1 MAIVK
6 CKGTKL
12 QHTVSASLV
21 DIAQILSIEHSGSG
35 SETFESTTLDGG
47 VYKTFAPTGYSNP
60 GQVSAEI
67 FYDPAL
73 AGHQAVTDLI
83 ATPATNA
90 MRIIYADTAAT
101 NQAFTAKTSR
111 SAPLLCCLR
120 RSRPRQSRAIRGA
133 TGRWSRCSSGDSGLL
148 CRGLIPTCWSAW
160 GSPSRK
166 TRNACNVRP

>member
-35 SETFESTTLDGG
+35 SETFDSTTLDGG

-90 MRIIYADTAAT
+90 MKIIYADTAAT
-101 NQAFTAKTSR
+101 NQAFT
-111 SAPLLCCLR
+111 SAGVEF
-120 RSRPRQSRAIRGA
+120 GA
-133 TGRWSRCSSGDSGLL
+133 TVAMDDGLKASITYTVTGDPGW
-148 CRGLIPTCWSAW
+148 PT
-160 GSPSRK
+160 
-166 TRNACNVRP
+166 

>member
-21 DIAQILSIEHSGSG
+21 DIAQLLSIEHSGSG

-60 GQVSAEI
+60 GTVSAEI

-73 AGHQAVTDLI
+73 SGHQAITDLI

-90 MRIIYADTAAT
+90 MKAIYADTAAT
-101 NQAFTAKTSR
+101 NQSFT
-111 SAPLLCCLR
+111 SAGVEFGVTVAMEDGLK
-120 RSRPRQSRAIRGA
+120 AA
-133 TGRWSRCSSGDSGLL
+133 MTYTVTGDPGW
-148 CRGLIPTCWSAW
+148 PT
-160 GSPSRK
+160 
-166 TRNACNVRP
+166 

>member
-1 MAIVK
+1 MSIVK

-35 SETFESTTLDGG
+35 SESFESTTLDGG
-47 VYKTFAPTGYSNP
+47 VFKTFAPTGYSNP
-60 GQVSAEI
+60 GEVSAEI

-90 MRIIYADTAAT
+90 MKIIYADTAAT
-101 NQAFTAKTSR
+101 NQAFT
-111 SAPLLCCLR
+111 SAGV
-120 RSRPRQSRAIRGA
+120 QFGA
-133 TGRWSRCSSGDSGLL
+133 TVAMDDGLKASLTYTVTGDPG
-148 CRGLIPTCWSAW
+148 W
-160 GSPSRK
+160 PS
-166 TRNACNVRP
+166 

>member
-60 GQVSAEI
+60 GQVSMEL
-67 FYDPAL
+67 FFDPAL
-73 AGHQAVTDLI
+73 IGHQAITDLI
-83 ATPATNA
+83 AAPATNA
-90 MRIIYADTAAT
+90 MKIIYADTGAT
-101 NQAFTAKTSR
+101 NQSFT
-111 SAPLLCCLR
+111 SAGVEF
-120 RSRPRQSRAIRGA
+120 GA
-133 TGRWSRCSSGDSGLL
+133 TVAMDDGLKASVTYTVTGDPGW
-148 CRGLIPTCWSAW
+148 PT
-160 GSPSRK
+160 
-166 TRNACNVRP
+166 

>member
-35 SETFESTTLDGG
+35 SETFDSTTLDGG

-90 MRIIYADTAAT
+90 MKIIYADTAAT
-101 NQAFTAKTSR
+101 NQGFT
-111 SAPLLCCLR
+111 SAGVEF
-120 RSRPRQSRAIRGA
+120 GA
-133 TGRWSRCSSGDSGLL
+133 TVAMDDGLKASLTYTVTGDPGW
-148 CRGLIPTCWSAW
+148 PT
-160 GSPSRK
+160 
-166 TRNACNVRP
+166 

>member
-47 VYKTFAPTGYSNP
+47 VFKTFAPTGYSNP

-90 MRIIYADTAAT
+90 MKIIYADTAAT
-101 NQAFTAKTSR
+101 NQAFT
-111 SAPLLCCLR
+111 SAGVEF
-120 RSRPRQSRAIRGA
+120 GA
-133 TGRWSRCSSGDSGLL
+133 TVAMDDGLKASITYTVTGDPG
-148 CRGLIPTCWSAW
+148 W
-160 GSPSRK
+160 PS
-166 TRNACNVRP
+166 

>member
-101 NQAFTAKTSR
+101 NQAFT
-111 SAPLLCCLR
+111 SAGVEF
-120 RSRPRQSRAIRGA
+120 GA
-133 TGRWSRCSSGDSGLL
+133 TVAMDDGLKASITYTVTGDPG
-148 CRGLIPTCWSAW
+148 W
-160 GSPSRK
+160 PS
-166 TRNACNVRP
+166 

>member
-21 DIAQILSIEHSGSG
+21 DIAQILSLEHSGAG

-47 VYKTFAPTGYSNP
+47 TYKTFAPTGYSNP
-60 GQVSAEI
+60 GTVAAEI

-73 AGHQAVTDLI
+73 VGHQAITDLI

-90 MRIIYADTAAT
+90 MKIVYADTAAT
-101 NQAFTAKTSR
+101 NQSFT
-111 SAPLLCCLR
+111 SAGVEFGTTVAMEDGLKA
-120 RSRPRQSRAIRGA
+120 SITYIV
-133 TGRWSRCSSGDSGLL
+133 TGDPGW
-148 CRGLIPTCWSAW
+148 PT
-160 GSPSRK
+160 
-166 TRNACNVRP
+166 

>member
-47 VYKTFAPTGYSNP
+47 VFKTFAPTGYSNP

-90 MRIIYADTAAT
+90 MKIIYADTAAT
-101 NQAFTAKTSR
+101 NQAFT
-111 SAPLLCCLR
+111 SAGVEF
-120 RSRPRQSRAIRGA
+120 GA
-133 TGRWSRCSSGDSGLL
+133 TVAMDDGLKASLTYTVTGDPG
-148 CRGLIPTCWSAW
+148 W
-160 GSPSRK
+160 PS
-166 TRNACNVRP
+166 

>member
-90 MRIIYADTAAT
+90 MKIIYADTAAT
-101 NQAFTAKTSR
+101 NQSFT
-111 SAPLLCCLR
+111 SAGVEF
-120 RSRPRQSRAIRGA
+120 GA
-133 TGRWSRCSSGDSGLL
+133 TVAMDDGLKASL
-148 CRGLIPTCWSAW
+148 TYTVTGHPGW
-160 GSPSRK
+160 PS
-166 TRNACNVRP
+166 

>member
-47 VYKTFAPTGYSNP
+47 VFKTFAPTGYSNP

-83 ATPATNA
+83 ATPGTNA
-90 MRIIYADTAAT
+90 MKIIYADTAAT
-101 NQAFTAKTSR
+101 NQAFT
-111 SAPLLCCLR
+111 SAGVEF
-120 RSRPRQSRAIRGA
+120 GA
-133 TGRWSRCSSGDSGLL
+133 TVAMDDGLKASLTYTVTGDPG
-148 CRGLIPTCWSAW
+148 W
-160 GSPSRK
+160 PS
-166 TRNACNVRP
+166 

>member
-47 VYKTFAPTGYSNP
+47 VFKTFAPTGYSNP

-90 MRIIYADTAAT
+90 MKIIYADTAAT
-101 NQAFTAKTSR
+101 NQAFT
-111 SAPLLCCLR
+111 SAGVEF
-120 RSRPRQSRAIRGA
+120 GA
-133 TGRWSRCSSGDSGLL
+133 TVAMDDGLKASITYTVTGDPGW
-148 CRGLIPTCWSAW
+148 PT
-160 GSPSRK
+160 
-166 TRNACNVRP
+166 

>member
-21 DIAQILSIEHSGSG
+21 DIAQILSMEHSGSG

-73 AGHQAVTDLI
+73 AGHQAITDLI

-90 MRIIYADTAAT
+90 MKIIYADTGAT
-101 NQAFTAKTSR
+101 NQAFT
-111 SAPLLCCLR
+111 SAGVEF
-120 RSRPRQSRAIRGA
+120 GA
-133 TGRWSRCSSGDSGLL
+133 TVAMDDGLKASITYTVTGDPG
-148 CRGLIPTCWSAW
+148 W
-160 GSPSRK
+160 PS
-166 TRNACNVRP
+166 

>member
-1 MAIVK
+1 MSIVK

-35 SETFESTTLDGG
+35 SNTFDSTTLDGG

-90 MRIIYADTAAT
+90 MKIIYADTAAT
-101 NQAFTAKTSR
+101 NQSFT
-111 SAPLLCCLR
+111 SAGVEF
-120 RSRPRQSRAIRGA
+120 GA
-133 TGRWSRCSSGDSGLL
+133 TVAMDDGLKASITYTVTGDPGW
-148 CRGLIPTCWSAW
+148 PT
-160 GSPSRK
+160 
-166 TRNACNVRP
+166 

>member
-90 MRIIYADTAAT
+90 MKIIYADTAAT
-101 NQAFTAKTSR
+101 NQAFT
-111 SAPLLCCLR
+111 SAGVEF
-120 RSRPRQSRAIRGA
+120 GA
-133 TGRWSRCSSGDSGLL
+133 TVAMDDGLKASITYTVTGDPG
-148 CRGLIPTCWSAW
+148 W
-160 GSPSRK
+160 PS
-166 TRNACNVRP
+166 

>member
-35 SETFESTTLDGG
+35 SESFESTTLDGG
-47 VYKTFAPTGYSNP
+47 VFKTFAPTGYSNP
-60 GQVSAEI
+60 GEVSAEI

-90 MRIIYADTAAT
+90 MKIIYADTAAT
-101 NQAFTAKTSR
+101 NQAFT
-111 SAPLLCCLR
+111 SAGV
-120 RSRPRQSRAIRGA
+120 QFGA
-133 TGRWSRCSSGDSGLL
+133 TVAMDDGLKASLTYTVTGDPG
-148 CRGLIPTCWSAW
+148 W
-160 GSPSRK
+160 PS
-166 TRNACNVRP
+166 

>member
-1 MAIVK
+1 MSIVK

-12 QHTVSASLV
+12 QHTVSATLV

-35 SETFESTTLDGG
+35 SETFDSTTLDGG

-90 MRIIYADTAAT
+90 MKIIYADTAAT
-101 NQAFTAKTSR
+101 NQAFT
-111 SAPLLCCLR
+111 SAGVEF
-120 RSRPRQSRAIRGA
+120 GA
-133 TGRWSRCSSGDSGLL
+133 TVAMDDGLKASITYTVTGDPG
-148 CRGLIPTCWSAW
+148 W
-160 GSPSRK
+160 PS
-166 TRNACNVRP
+166 

>member
-6 CKGTKL
+6 SKGTKL
-12 QHTVSASLV
+12 QHTVAASLV

-47 VYKTFAPTGYSNP
+47 TYKTFAPTGYSNP

-90 MRIIYADTAAT
+90 MKIIYADTAAT
-101 NQAFTAKTSR
+101 NQAFT
-111 SAPLLCCLR
+111 SAGVEF
-120 RSRPRQSRAIRGA
+120 GA
-133 TGRWSRCSSGDSGLL
+133 TVAMDDGLKASLTYTVTGDPG
-148 CRGLIPTCWSAW
+148 W
-160 GSPSRK
+160 PS
-166 TRNACNVRP
+166 

>member
-73 AGHQAVTDLI
+73 VGHQAITDLI

-90 MRIIYADTAAT
+90 MKMIYADTAAT
-101 NQAFTAKTSR
+101 NQAFT
-111 SAPLLCCLR
+111 SAGVEF
-120 RSRPRQSRAIRGA
+120 GA
-133 TGRWSRCSSGDSGLL
+133 TVAMDDGLKASITYTVTGDPGW
-148 CRGLIPTCWSAW
+148 PT
-160 GSPSRK
+160 
-166 TRNACNVRP
+166 